1 MRRFSGVVALLCM
14 LGLLAACNFNK
25 EPDLYGTDITGASFA
40 NTLSLTDHTGKPRT
54 LEDFK
59 GKVVVL
65 FFGYTQCPDVCPT
78 TMSDLAQAMKMLGD
92 KAKDVQVLFVTVDPE
107 RDTQAVLAE
116 YVPSFNPSFLG
127 LHGTSEQMAETAK
140 NFKIFYT
147 KQESEGKSDYTI
159 DHSAGVYVFDKQG
172 NVRIYVKY
180 GQKPQEI
187 AHDLKTLLN

>member
-1 MRRFSGVVALLCM
+1 MRRITGVIASFVVAILLT
-14 LGLLAACNFNK
+14 ACNLNK
-25 EPDLYGTDITGASFA
+25 EPELYGTDVTGASFA

-78 TMSDLAQAMKMLGD
+78 TMADLAQAMKLLGPKSD
-92 KAKDVQVLFVTVDPE
+92 EVQVLFVTVDPE
-107 RDTQAVLAE
+107 RDTQQVLAE
-116 YVPSFNPSFLG
+116 YVPSFDSRFLG
-127 LHGTSEQMAETAK
+127 LYGTPEQMAETAK

-147 KQESEGKSDYTI
+147 KVEDKGKSGYTI

-172 NVRIYVKY
+172 HVRIYVKY
-180 GQKPQEI
+180 GQKPAEI
-187 AHDLKTLLN
+187 AHDLKTLL

>member
-1 MRRFSGVVALLCM
+1 MRRITGVIASFVVAILLT
-14 LGLLAACNFNK
+14 ACNLNK
-25 EPDLYGTDITGASFA
+25 EPELYGTDVTGASFA

-78 TMSDLAQAMKMLGD
+78 TMADLAQAMKLLGPKSD
-92 KAKDVQVLFVTVDPE
+92 EVQVLFVTVDPE
-107 RDTQAVLAE
+107 RDTQQVLAE
-116 YVPSFNPSFLG
+116 YVPSFDSRFLG
-127 LHGTSEQMAETAK
+127 LHGTPEQMAETAK

-147 KQESEGKSDYTI
+147 KVEDKGKSGYTI

-172 NVRIYVKY
+172 HVRIYVKY
-180 GQKPQEI
+180 GQKPAEI
-187 AHDLKTLLN
+187 AHDLKTLL